1 MHDMEL
7 SIRLGKT
14 ASLVEPCRCV
24 ADIGTDH
31 AYIPIYLVKNGICEK
46 AIASDI
52 NRGPI
57 RKAERNISLHG
68 LADRIE
74 CRIGPGLNTLKK
86 GEADVAI
93 IAGMGGNLIRDI
105 IEERLG
111 LFREFSYV
119 VLQPVQNPE
128 VLREYIYR
136 KGYEIMDEEL
146 CIDENKYYEIIKIRF
161 DEKKYNVDDI
171 FFEVSEKLYREKHPE
186 MKDFISH
193 KAGKYRKILDKIQED
208 TATAVERKKE
218 IEKKLRKLEE
228 MLECL

>member
-1 MHDMEL
+1 MEL

-14 ASLVEPCRCV
+14 ASLVEPCGCV

-31 AYIPIYLVKNGICEK
+31 AYIPIYLVKKGICGR

-57 RKAERNISLHG
+57 KKAERNISLHG
-68 LADRIE
+68 LTDKIE
-74 CRIGPGLNTLKK
+74 CRVGPGLNTLKK

-105 IEERLG
+105 LEERLD
-111 LFREFSYV
+111 LFREFRYA

-128 VLREYIYR
+128 VLREYIYS
-136 KGYEIMDEEL
+136 KGYDIVDEEL
-146 CIDENKYYEIIKIRF
+146 CIDENKYYEIMKIRF
-161 DEKKYNVDDI
+161 DEKKYEVDEI
-171 FFEVSEKLYREKHPE
+171 FFEVSEKLYKEKHPE
-186 MKDFISH
+186 IKDFIRH
-193 KAGKYRKILDKIQED
+193 KAEKYRKILDKIQDE
-208 TATAVERKKE
+208 TALALERKKE
-218 IEKKLRKLEE
+218 LEKKLRKLEE

>member
-1 MHDMEL
+1 MEL

-14 ASLVEPCRCV
+14 ASMVEPCRCV

-31 AYIPIYLVKNGICEK
+31 AYIPIYLVKKGICGR

-57 RKAERNISLHG
+57 KKAERNVSLHG
-68 LADRIE
+68 LEDRIE
-74 CRIGPGLNTLKK
+74 CRIGPGLNTLKS

-105 IEERLG
+105 LEERLD

-119 VLQPVQNPE
+119 ILQPVQNPE
-128 VLREYIYR
+128 VLREYIYK
-136 KGYEIMDEEL
+136 KGYDIIDEEL
-146 CIDENKYYEIIKIRF
+146 CIDENKYYEIIKIRYG
-161 DEKKYNVDDI
+161 EKIYDTEDI

-186 MKDFISH
+186 IKDFIEH
-193 KAGKYRKILDKIQED
+193 KRDKYRKILGKIQDD
-208 TATAVERKKE
+208 TATALERKRE
-218 IEKKLRKLEE
+218 LEQKLKRLEE

>member
-1 MHDMEL
+1 MEL

-14 ASLVEPCRCV
+14 ASMVEPCRCV

-31 AYIPIYLVKNGICEK
+31 AYIPIYLVKKGVCGR

-57 RKAERNISLHG
+57 KKAERNVSLHG
-68 LADRIE
+68 LEGRIE
-74 CRIGPGLNTLKK
+74 CRIGPGLNTLKS

-105 IEERLG
+105 LEERLD

-119 VLQPVQNPE
+119 ILQPVQNPE
-128 VLREYIYR
+128 VLREYIYK
-136 KGYEIMDEEL
+136 KGYYIIDEEL
-146 CIDENKYYEIIKIRF
+146 CIDENKYYEIIKIRY
-161 DEKKYNVDDI
+161 DEKTYDTEDI
-171 FFEVSEKLYREKHPE
+171 FFEVSEKLFREKHPE
-186 MKDFISH
+186 IKDFIEN
-193 KAGKYRKILDKIQED
+193 KRDKYRKILGKIQED
-208 TATAVERKKE
+208 TAPALERKRE
-218 IEKKLRKLEE
+218 LEKKLKRLEE